1 MNPGTDQHI
10 ESAAIVVPVYNEED
24 AIEILHASICRVID
38 SLPCRCLIYY
48 INDGSTDRTGEILER
63 MAESDARVTA
73 VELSR
78 NFGHQAALT
87 AGLDLAEGDVVI
99 TMDGDGQHPPEL
111 IPEMLRLAQSGY
123 DIVLTQRM
131 DKDQPSRF
139 KRWTSSAFYWFLNR
153 ISNTKI
159 PPGSADFRLM
169 SRQAADALRGMREYH
184 RFLRGMVAWA
194 GYRTVIL
201 PYAPPER
208 LAGVSKYSLR
218 KMIRLAMDAAFS
230 FSLAPLQLGISLG
243 VFFLVL
249 ACLEM
254 VYVLSF
260 WVRGRQDLLVP
271 GWSSQMFIILI
282 VGGALMIVLGFIGVY
297 VGYIFQEVKRRP
309 IYLIRT
315 REGKHG
321 DSPVSEGEAEAG
333 DA

>member
-1 MNPGTDQHI
+1 MNPAVDEHSLAI
-10 ESAAIVVPVYNEED
+10 AIVVPVYNEQD
-24 AIEILHASICRVID
+24 AIESLHASLCRVIER
-38 SLPCRCLIYY
+38 LPHRCSIYY
-48 INDGSTDRTGEILER
+48 INDGSTDRTGEILEA
-63 MAESDARVTA
+63 MAASDTRVTA

-87 AGLDLAEGDVVI
+87 AGMDLAEGDVVI

-111 IPEMLRLAQSGY
+111 IPEMLQQYRGGY
-123 DIVLTQRM
+123 DIVLTQRI
-131 DKDQPSRF
+131 DRDQPSVY
-139 KRWTSSAFYWFLNR
+139 KRWTSAAFYWLLNR
-153 ISNTKI
+153 ISDTKMV
-159 PPGSADFRLM
+159 PGSADFRLM
-169 SRQAADALRGMREYH
+169 SRQAVDALREMREYH

-201 PYAPPER
+201 PYSPPER
-208 LAGVSKYSLR
+208 LGGTSKYSPR
-218 KMIRLAMDAAFS
+218 KMVRLAMDAAFS

-271 GWSSQMFIILI
+271 GWSSQVFVILI

-309 IYLIRT
+309 IYLVRT
-315 REGKHG
+315 REEKDG
-321 DSPVSEGEAEAG
+321 DAPVSERETEAG
-333 DA
+333 DI

>member
-1 MNPGTDQHI
+1 MNPAVDEHPLAI
-10 ESAAIVVPVYNEED
+10 AIVVPVYNEQD
-24 AIEILHASICRVID
+24 AIESLHASLCRVIER
-38 SLPCRCLIYY
+38 LPHRCSIYY
-48 INDGSTDRTGEILER
+48 INDGSTDRTGEILEA
-63 MAESDARVTA
+63 MAASDTRVTA

-87 AGLDLAEGDVVI
+87 AGMDLAEGDLVI

-111 IPEMLRLAQSGY
+111 IPEMLQQYRGGY
-123 DIVLTQRM
+123 DIVLTQRI
-131 DKDQPSRF
+131 DRDQPSAL
-139 KRWTSSAFYWFLNR
+139 KRWTSAGFYWLLNR
-153 ISNTKI
+153 ISDTKMV
-159 PPGSADFRLM
+159 PGSADFRLM
-169 SRQAADALRGMREYH
+169 SRQAVDALREMREYH

-201 PYAPPER
+201 PYSPPER
-208 LAGVSKYSLR
+208 LGGTSKYSPR
-218 KMIRLAMDAAFS
+218 KMVRLAMDAAFS

-243 VFFLVL
+243 VFFLLL

-260 WVRGRQDLLVP
+260 WVRGRQGLLVP
-271 GWSSQMFIILI
+271 GWSSQVFVILI

-315 REGKHG
+315 SPEGRG
-321 DSPVSEGEAEAG
+321 DSTASKHEPGAGES
-333 DA
+333 